1 MSADLG
7 LLKDL
12 AIIMTLAGA
21 ALVVF
26 RRLGQPP
33 VLAYLL
39 AGLIVGPFVLPTVSL
54 ADTESIRALADLGL
68 VFLLFALG
76 LEFGWERIRQVGLRV
91 ILIGLVEISFMVAL
105 GYELGLLMNWSGTE
119 ALFLGAA
126 LAISSSAVLVKVLRD
141 SNQLFSAHG
150 RLIVGIL
157 VVEDFAAVLL
167 LSILSGVATTGAA
180 TLHDTGLLVGKLGL
194 FALSVIIIGS
204 LVAPRLI
211 RFVGRFQSKEVLL
224 VTGLGLCF
232 GLALVANELGI
243 SAAAGAFLIGTVLGD
258 TESASSLQETMSPI
272 RDMFAALFF
281 VSIGMLVD
289 VSLLAKFIGPAL
301 LITWVFVAGKIVVNT
316 LATFFVG
323 QGGRTSL
330 AVGMGMPQTGEF
342 SLAMVKVGAD
352 HGVVGAFVY
361 PVVAITT
368 AVTSFLYPFIFRSTE
383 KVASFLEQRSPRL
396 LRQHADNLTMS
407 LTALRS
413 AFGPKGEAASRL
425 QHETKILLVNMGIIT
440 VIFAVGTYAFRYT
453 GNLADLLPGIRESIV
468 GLGLGI
474 GVLVLSVPSAWI
486 IWRQLQE
493 LTEELTAYLFQRRP
507 LSARL
512 WTRQDLRVFV
522 RDSILAAMLV
532 LAIVLTVPIVSH
544 MLLLGSFSIP
554 LPILLVGGFA
564 FVTARSL
571 FRIHGM
577 LERVFSRT
585 LLGEQEG
592 RPERDSSPQWDVEEQ
607 EGE

>member
-232 GLALVANELGI
+232 GVALVAN
-243 SAAAGAFLIGTVLGD
+243 
-258 TESASSLQETMSPI
+258 
-272 RDMFAALFF
+272 
-281 VSIGMLVD
+281 
-289 VSLLAKFIGPAL
+289 
-301 LITWVFVAGKIVVNT
+301 
-316 LATFFVG
+316 
-323 QGGRTSL
+323 
-330 AVGMGMPQTGEF
+330 
-342 SLAMVKVGAD
+342 
-352 HGVVGAFVY
+352 
-361 PVVAITT
+361 
-368 AVTSFLYPFIFRSTE
+368 
-383 KVASFLEQRSPRL
+383 
-396 LRQHADNLTMS
+396 
-407 LTALRS
+407 
-413 AFGPKGEAASRL
+413 
-425 QHETKILLVNMGIIT
+425 
-440 VIFAVGTYAFRYT
+440 
-453 GNLADLLPGIRESIV
+453 
-468 GLGLGI
+468 
-474 GVLVLSVPSAWI
+474 
-486 IWRQLQE
+486 
-493 LTEELTAYLFQRRP
+493 
-507 LSARL
+507 
-512 WTRQDLRVFV
+512 
-522 RDSILAAMLV
+522 
-532 LAIVLTVPIVSH
+532 
-544 MLLLGSFSIP
+544 
-554 LPILLVGGFA
+554 
-564 FVTARSL
+564 
-571 FRIHGM
+571 
-577 LERVFSRT
+577 
-585 LLGEQEG
+585 
-592 RPERDSSPQWDVEEQ
+592 
-607 EGE
+607 